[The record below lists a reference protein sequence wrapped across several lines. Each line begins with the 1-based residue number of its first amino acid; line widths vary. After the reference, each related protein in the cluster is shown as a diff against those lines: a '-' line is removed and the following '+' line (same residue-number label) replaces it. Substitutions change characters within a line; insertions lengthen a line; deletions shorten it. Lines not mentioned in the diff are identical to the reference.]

1 VPSEVRIFGVR
12 DAARLYKGKSESP
25 DQKVNAVEMRWIAWA
40 WGFSLVIVWV
50 LVALKLD
57 QPLLQE
63 QLRQDLLGFG
73 AVQAELLEAEP
84 WRLVTAQW
92 LQNHPWRLLFT
103 ALMIAV
109 IGGAVAERTSVGVM
123 FFIGIGGGAVGLYVA
138 AVGLPD
144 GWFDTVPGLAVLGNQ
159 TVGFPENVRFGA
171 AQSLMA
177 LSGAAIII
185 FVWTQPIWWIALAG
199 GIGSFCFDLFQGTQ
213 GAAQLGGAFGFS
225 VAALLLATGGVKS
238 GGKRRTVSRRT

>member
-1 VPSEVRIFGVR
+1 M
-12 DAARLYKGKSESP
+12 AK
-25 DQKVNAVEMRWIAWA
+25 RWIAWA
-40 WGFSLVIVWV
+40 WGVSLVLVWL

-63 QLRQDLLGFG
+63 QSREDLLGFG
-73 AVQAELLEAEP
+73 AVQAELLDAEP

-92 LQNHPWRLLFT
+92 LQNHPSRLLFT

-109 IGGAVAERTSVGVM
+109 LGGAIAERTSVAAM
-123 FFIGIGGGAVGLYVA
+123 FFIGIGGGAAGLYMA

-144 GWFDTVPGLAVLGNQ
+144 GGLDAVPGLAVLSNQ

-177 LSGAAIII
+177 LSGAIMII
-185 FVWTQPIWWIALAG
+185 FVRTQPIWWIAVAG
-199 GIGSFCFDLFQGTQ
+199 GLGSVCFDLFQGTQ
-213 GAAQLGGAFGFS
+213 GAAQIGYPFGFC
-225 VAALLLATGGVKS
+225 VGALLVATGSVNS
-238 GGKRRTVSRRT
+238 DGKRRTAPRRS